1 MTTDPLRLRDDLTDA
16 YLRYVDTAYWLRD
29 DDLSRERR
37 QLLEADGTLRSES
50 LLEPVLPYD
59 ADVDLL
65 ETTRSA
71 GIDDVA
77 ADAVGRALFGDFVNP
92 GQALRLRQHQA
103 KAVRHHFR
111 PGDTDGRHVVVTSGT
126 GSGKTESFLLPLL
139 LRVASESTSWRP
151 QPDPSTWW
159 TGGSPAWTPL
169 RRSESRPAAVRAL
182 VLYPTNALVEDQMTR
197 LRKAVRRLGAWRSD
211 RPIWFGRY
219 TGVTLGSTKRPKT
232 ARGPAVDGVARDLRE
247 MTGEFDRLRRAGVD
261 EGDLSQFPD
270 PRAHEMLVRWD
281 MVEQP
286 PDVLVTNY
294 SMLNAMLMREH
305 EERLFALTRDWLAA
319 SPANVFTLVVDEL
332 HLYRGTQGSE
342 VAMVVRNLLSRLGLT
357 PGSPQLR
364 CIATSASLEAGPS
377 GSAYLEQFFGEPQA
391 AFHVTAGSPR
401 ALPALAQMSR
411 TDVMEGRLPPAVDLA
426 AQVAVA
432 CADPETGRTRATEV
446 SVIAERMFG
455 EPDPEEHAMR
465 SVLEALAAQEKAGAG
480 VPLRAHQFVRTM
492 RGMWACCNR
501 ECSGV
506 RASSQVGRRLGR
518 LFDIPLLACTS
529 CGARVLELLYCFSC
543 GDVSLG
549 GFVVDLTDPT
559 AGEPEG
565 RVLGSANVGE
575 VRIDFPMVFRRSIDD
590 YAWLWPQEGKPIAKD
605 LSWTKVIPGSKKT
618 AKFSFV
624 PLQLDVMT
632 GLLQDSIDRVDGWGL
647 RAIGELDARQKFPAL
662 PDRCPRCD
670 TRGHNDGSK
679 FFAPNIRTPIRAHTA
694 GAAQAT
700 QIYLSQLVRSL
711 GSTPK
716 ESRTIV
722 FTDSRDDAARTAAGV
737 GLNHYRDVVRQL
749 VQQVMTEEVSDLEP
763 IVQKA
768 VRLAPLLPPEKAA
781 FDVFQQAAP
790 TAVQLVQKAQ
800 FVELTEEEAAQ
811 VRDALAAQANH
822 HQTWTSVRHEVL
834 SRLVAL
840 GMPPGGPGPSASVNQ
855 DGSPWWKAFEPPAAD
870 LWAPL
875 PAGAVRDT
883 QAGMHL
889 GQLSTALATSLF
901 GRAGRDLESSG
912 IASFAAPPASDPSFD
927 EAVSSVIR
935 ILGLQGRWVGGAI
948 DGKVTAPKAVREY
961 LKAVAEKGSGD
972 VDALVDRVA
981 SHLKKNGIAADW
993 LLDLASFSSPLAL
1006 VPVGGSFWE
1015 CTVCGFQHAHRSAG
1029 VCANRGCARTHLE
1042 EKSRMGT
1049 GGGRDYY
1056 GWLALQPARRLAVA
1070 ELTGQTKPLSEQRR
1084 RARVFKEVLLPRP
1097 EENDLTVPLDVLS
1110 VTTTMEVGVDIG
1122 SLRSTVMANMPP
1134 QRFNYQQRVG
1144 RAGRAGQSFSYALT
1158 ICRDRSHDDDYFTDP
1173 RRMTGDDPPQPFLD
1187 VGRPRIL
1194 QRVVA
1199 AELLRRAFSSLPD
1212 PPAWAAGSIHG
1223 TFGPASEWPARRSDV
1238 AGWLAGAADVEDVVE
1253 RFAAHTG
1260 LGAAALSRMTRWAA
1274 NDLVSDIDRAVARDA
1289 GVTVE
1294 LSELLATWGTLPMF
1308 GFPTRVRRLVRAQPS
1323 KPADLERLTV
1333 SDRPLEQAVSMFAPG
1348 AVVIRDGAVHTVVG
1362 FADWKPDFRGMKP
1375 VDPLGPPTVIAV
1387 CDVCTFLAMNSTVET
1402 CEVCGGDV
1410 RSFPMHQ
1417 PAGFRTNYRAD
1428 DYDGEE
1434 DDSPGASSPTI
1445 AVSGHPSN
1453 EARIRDAVVRGFE
1466 QAPLVQFN
1474 DNNGRLFPVARSG
1487 GGYLVDDDALFGH
1500 MKGWPPANLVPENHI
1515 AIGEIRTTDIA
1526 TVTLDSANA
1535 PGGLVPYYPSHV
1547 AGMAAYRSLAEVLR
1561 RGAKRLL
1568 DIDPQELV
1576 FGLHPQP
1583 DGSMSVFMADAL
1595 DNGAGYAAEIA
1606 LPENFDRL
1614 LRSTRRDLTDEWSA
1628 KPHAECTS
1636 SCLDCLRS
1644 YDNRRL
1650 HGSLDWRLA
1659 LDMLDLLAG
1668 EPLRESRWFD
1678 LGQRTAASI
1687 AGTSLMK
1694 LEAGQTSAGVPFVR
1708 NAGNARSVLLG
1719 HPLWWRESDRR
1730 EDLQSGATDELGGD
1744 ERVRQSDV
1752 FEALRRPLVVLRGLM

>member
-16 YLRYVDTAYWLRD
+16 YVRYVDTAYWLRD

-37 QLLEADGTLRSES
+37 RLLEADGTLRSES

-71 GIDDVA
+71 GIDDAV
-77 ADAVGRALFGDFVNP
+77 ADAVGRALFGDFLQP
-92 GQALRLRQHQA
+92 GQPLRLRQHQA
-103 KAVRHHFR
+103 EAVLHHFR
-111 PGDTDGRHVVVTSGT
+111 SGTTAGRHVVVTSGT

-139 LRVASESTSWRP
+139 LRIASESRSWRG
-151 QPDPSTWW
+151 QPRPTAWW
-159 TGGSPAWTPL
+159 SGAVPAWTPL
-169 RRSESRPAAVRAL
+169 RGAESRAAAVRAL

-197 LRKAVRRLGAWRSD
+197 LRKAVRRLGAWAPD

-219 TGVTLGSTKRPKT
+219 TGVTLGSTTPPKT
-232 ARGPAVDGVARDLRE
+232 AKGPAVEGVARELRDL
-247 MTGEFDRLRRAGVD
+247 TDEFDGLVGAGVS

-305 EERLFALTRDWLAA
+305 EERLFASTRDWLAA
-319 SPANVFTLVVDEL
+319 HPDNVFTLVVDEL

-342 VAMVVRNLLSRLGLT
+342 VAMVVRNLLSRLGLA

-364 CIATSASLEAGPS
+364 CIATSASLEAGPA
-377 GSAYLEQFFGEPQA
+377 GRAYLQQFFGEAQD

-401 ALPALAQMSR
+401 ALPALVQQSR
-411 TDVMEGRLPPAVDLA
+411 AELLDGRLPDPSVLA
-426 AQVAVA
+426 AQVAAA
-432 CADPETGRTRATEV
+432 CVDPESGRTRATEV
-446 SVIAERMFG
+446 SVVAERLLG
-455 EPDPEEHAMR
+455 EPDPGELALR
-465 SVLEALAAQEKAGAG
+465 SVLAALASEQKAG

-501 ECSGV
+501 ECTGV
-506 RASSQVGRRLGR
+506 IGASPTGRRVGR

-549 GFVVDLTDPT
+549 GFVVDHTDPSS
-559 AGEPEG
+559 GEPEG
-565 RVLGSANVGE
+565 RMLGSADVGE
-575 VRIDFPMVFRRSIDD
+575 VRVDFPLVFRRASDD
-590 YAWLWPQEGKPIAKD
+590 YAWFWPHEGRPIVKD

-632 GLLQDSIDRVDGWGL
+632 GLLQDSVDKIDGWGL
-647 RAIGELDARQKFPAL
+647 RAQGELGERQKFPAL

-670 TRGHNDGSK
+670 TRGHNEGSK
-679 FFAPNIRTPIRAHTA
+679 FFSPNIRTPIRAHTA

-711 GSTPK
+711 GQTPE

-722 FTDSRDDAARTAAGV
+722 FTDSRDDAARTSAGV

-749 VQQVMTEEVSDLEP
+749 VQHVLSEDGSDLEE
-763 IVQKA
+763 ILNKA
-768 VRLAPLLPPEKAA
+768 VRLEPLAPAEKVAFAA
-781 FDVFQQAAP
+781 FQQAEPA
-790 TAVQLVQKAQ
+790 AVQLVQKSQ
-800 FVELTEEEAAQ
+800 FVTLTDEETAQ
-811 VRDALAAQANH
+811 VREALAGQSAH
-822 HQTWTSVRHEVL
+822 DQTWPLVRHEVA

-840 GMPPGGPGPSASVNQ
+840 GMAPGGPGPSASENQ
-855 DGSPWWKAFEPPAAD
+855 DGSPWWRAFEPPVTGM
-870 LWAPL
+870 WTPL
-875 PAGAVRDT
+875 PAGVVRDV

-889 GQLSTALATSLF
+889 ERLSTALAGSLF
-901 GRAGRDLESSG
+901 GRAGRDLESAG
-912 IASFAAPPASDPSFD
+912 IAFFSAPPSGDTTFD
-927 EAVSSVIR
+927 EVVSSVIR

-948 DGKVTAPKAVREY
+948 EGKVAPPRAVREY
-961 LKAVAEKGSGD
+961 VKGVAEKNGAD
-972 VDALVDRVA
+972 VDQLVERV
-981 SHLKKNGIAADW
+981 SDHLKKNGVASDW
-993 LLDLASFSSPLAL
+993 LLDLSSFSSPLTL
-1006 VPVGGSFWE
+1006 VPAGDTYWV
-1015 CTVCGFQHAHRSAG
+1015 CDVCGFQHLHGSG
-1029 VCANRGCARTHLE
+1029 SVCANRGCARPRLE
-1042 EKSRMGT
+1042 EKVRSVEA
-1049 GGGRDYY
+1049 GGRDYY
-1056 GWLALQPARRLAVA
+1056 GWLAQQPARRLAVA
-1070 ELTGQTKPLSEQRR
+1070 ELTGQTKPLTEQRR
-1084 RARVFKEVLLPRP
+1084 RARVFKEVLLPQP
-1097 EENDLTVPLDVLS
+1097 AENELTSPLDVLS

-1122 SLRSTVMANMPP
+1122 ALRSTVMANMPP

-1158 ICRDRSHDDDYFTDP
+1158 ICRDRSHDDDYFTSP
-1173 RRMTGDDPPQPFLD
+1173 QRMTGDDPPQPFLD
-1187 VGRPRIL
+1187 VDRPRIL

-1199 AELLRRAFSSLPD
+1199 AELLRRAFKSLAD
-1212 PPAWAAGSIHG
+1212 PPVWSAGSIHG
-1223 TFGPASEWPARRSDV
+1223 TFGHVDEWPSRQDQIAT
-1238 AGWLAGAADVEDVVE
+1238 WLASAADVSAVVE

-1260 LGAAALSRMTRWAA
+1260 LGKAQVTEMAHWAK
-1274 NDLVSDIDRAVARDA
+1274 NDLVHDIDGAVARDA
-1289 GVTVE
+1289 GVTTE
-1294 LSELLATWGTLPMF
+1294 LSELLATWGVLPMF
-1308 GFPTRVRRLVRAQPS
+1308 GFPTRVRRLVKAQPS
-1323 KPADLERLTV
+1323 KLADLDRVTV
-1333 SDRPLEQAVSMFAPG
+1333 SDRPLDQAVSMFAPG
-1348 AVVIRDGAVHTVVG
+1348 AVVIRDGSVHTVVG

-1375 VDPLGPPTVIAV
+1375 VDPLGQAVTIGV
-1387 CDVCTFLAMNSTVET
+1387 CDQCTCLAMNPTGET
-1402 CEVCGGDV
+1402 CEVCGAPI
-1410 RSFPMHQ
+1410 RSFAMHQ

-1428 DYDGEE
+1428 DFDGEE
-1434 DDSPGASSPTI
+1434 DESPSASSPTI
-1445 AVSGHPSN
+1445 AVAGPPST
-1453 EARIRDAVVRGFE
+1453 EVRVHDAVVRSFD
-1466 QAPLVQFN
+1466 QTALVQFN
-1474 DNNGRLFPVARSG
+1474 DNNGKLFPVARAGG
-1487 GGYLVDDDALFGH
+1487 GGYLVNDEALFGH
-1500 MKGWPPANLVPENHI
+1500 MKGWPPSGLVTERHI
-1515 AIGEIRTTDIA
+1515 AIGEIRTTDVA
-1526 TVTLDSANA
+1526 TVTLASANA

-1576 FGLHPQP
+1576 FGLHPQS

-1606 LPENFDRL
+1606 LPGNFDRL
-1614 LRSTRRDLTDEWSA
+1614 LRRTRRDLTDEWSA
-1628 KPHAECTS
+1628 KPHTQCTS

-1668 EPLRESRWFD
+1668 ESLQSFRWFD
-1678 LGQRTAASI
+1678 LGRETANGI
-1687 AGTSLMK
+1687 AQTSLMQ
-1694 LEAGQTSAGVPFVR
+1694 LDAGQTSGGVPFVR
-1708 NAGNARSVLLG
+1708 DGVSGNAVVIG
-1719 HPLWWRESDRR
+1719 HPLWWHDV
-1730 EDLQSGATDELGGD
+1730 DHHVDDQVAAIDELGGPAKA
-1744 ERVRQSDV
+1744 RQTDV
-1752 FEALRRPLVVLRGLM
+1752 FEALRRPLVVLRRLM